1 MAIGQASRAAVFP
14 TSQIL
19 LDSAEVAGFR
29 ASESNLAE
37 FNSLI
42 RFKSESFCPSV
53 HESAWIELMG

>member
-14 TSQIL
+14 TTSQIL

-29 ASESNLAE
+29 ASEAKLAE

-42 RFKSESFCPSV
+42 RFKSESFCPSM
-53 HESAWIELMG
+53 HESA

>member
-14 TSQIL
+14 TTSQIL

-53 HESAWIELMG
+53 C